1 MMIWPKVKDGYRQG
15 ENKELDLRYSQY
27 KKVNLFAGRAYHEAL
42 SPGEANTLIELWNKE
57 QKLPWTLT
65 VKDVTKLAEFT
76 EKILFWRRSNRRE
89 NERLRMERVR
99 EKLKE
104 AAKNGDEN
112 ALRKVKRKR
121 KADTVRSAANR
132 KRKRKERKQEFSH
145 VI

>member
-1 MMIWPKVKDGYRQG
+1 MMIWPKVKDGYRKG
-15 ENKELDLRYSQY
+15 ENKGLDLRYSQY
-27 KKVNLFAGRAYHEAL
+27 KKVNLFAGRAYDEAL

-76 EKILFWRRSNRRE
+76 EKILFWRKSDRRE
-89 NERLRMERVR
+89 NARLRMERVR

-104 AAKNGDEN
+104 AAKDGDEN

-121 KADTVRSAANR
+121 KADAVRSAANR

>member
-1 MMIWPKVKDGYRQG
+1 MMIWPKVKDGYRKG
-15 ENKELDLRYSQY
+15 ENKGLDLRYSQY
-27 KKVNLFAGRAYHEAL
+27 KKVNLFAGRAYDEAL
-42 SPGEANTLIELWNKE
+42 SPEEANTLIELWNKE

-76 EKILFWRRSNRRE
+76 EKILFWRKSDKRE
-89 NERLRMERVR
+89 NARLRMERVR

-121 KADTVRSAANR
+121 KADAVRSAANR